1 MLYRKYRV
9 FIVIAFLGIF
19 SAKMMISGAP
29 VFFVQFNKQLMNAVI
44 MQIEQEH
51 SNDGESGKTGLK
63 YTDYKLVEFH
73 HIDTYDTI
81 LIHFGIN
88 NSFIEHSKRYVDPYH
103 PSVPTPPPNFS

>member
-1 MLYRKYRV
+1 MIYRKYRV
-9 FIVIAFLGIF
+9 LIVIAFLGIF
-19 SAKMMISGAP
+19 CAKMMISGAP
-29 VFFVQFNKQLMNAVI
+29 VFFVQFDKQIMNAVL

-51 SNDGESGKTGLK
+51 SSDSESGKTGLK

-73 HIDTYDTI
+73 HVDTNSTVLHLFHI
-81 LIHFGIN
+81 S